1 MGRVTSL
8 DYSYGDNKVRFMLS
22 TSAVTQNKP
31 YDGVVI
37 QGSWDWDG
45 GYDSQLDI
53 GNDGHLYVRGGRG
66 KASGMGVGE
75 QTWTDWYTVLDSN
88 NYTSYYPT
96 GVKDYNNGNTITFG
110 YSTSGMSSTSWLGSW
125 DGYKLRAIAP
135 NVLTV
140 KSAYTLTISHGN
152 EIRFNNNSSAS
163 SLWFNYLREDGNT
176 CNVTSFYWG
185 NGNKGASATMVAGSF
200 STSSSKKIKE
210 NISDMSE
217 EEASKIL
224 NIGIKS
230 FDYKE
235 GFGEKN
241 QFGCIAEDIYNEIPS
256 VVHIPDE
263 YNKDTPLEENNI
275 GFPSIDYS
283 KFVPYIIKMIQIQQ
297 KEINELKGDR

>member
-1 MGRVTSL
+1 
-8 DYSYGDNKVRFMLS
+8 
-22 TSAVTQNKP
+22 
-31 YDGVVI
+31 
-37 QGSWDWDG
+37 
-45 GYDSQLDI
+45 
-53 GNDGHLYVRGGRG
+53 
-66 KASGMGVGE
+66 
-75 QTWTDWYTVLDSN
+75 
-88 NYTSYYPT
+88 
-96 GVKDYNNGNTITFG
+96 
-110 YSTSGMSSTSWLGSW
+110 
-125 DGYKLRAIAP
+125 
-135 NVLTV
+135 
-140 KSAYTLTISHGN
+140 
-152 EIRFNNNSSAS
+152 
-163 SLWFNYLREDGNT
+163 
-176 CNVTSFYWG
+176 
-185 NGNKGASATMVAGSF
+185 MVAGSF
-200 STSSSKKIKE
+200 STSSSKRIKE